1 MKKRV
6 GAAIGGLPLGKLQD
20 LLALYG
26 AITRAGYSMEQV
38 GEYVAVRVRALRHY
52 NRVRL
57 TAQRRPCTAAG
68 CCGTQ
73 RLLPL
78 NDTPKHYTGAILPDG
93 SRDFSRPGP
102 EAAIWYCDTCQEL
115 FDAPGP
121 VRQIIAAE
129 ARRAGLVGRKS
140 RDGGAN

>member
-1 MKKRV
+1 MMIVAPTLRRFPF
-6 GAAIGGLPLGKLQD
+6 GRLQD
-20 LLALYG
+20 LV
-26 AITRAGYSMEQV
+26 TVFRAVTAAGCDMQQV
-38 GEYVAVRVRALRHY
+38 VDFVEAKTSAVRRSAGIRAR
-52 NRVRL
+52 
-57 TAQRRPCTAAG
+57 AQSRPCTAAG

-129 ARRAGLVGRKS
+129 ARRPGLVGRKS